1 MVMFLGYV
9 RISHLDL
16 TLILIQ
22 HLAAFG
28 VADLPLTMK
37 IKCQYLLLKRYECGR
52 GMPLPQRKA
61 SDEIRRY
68 SRKSS
73 SKREDDEFFVVGRAK
88 RRGKRSLL
96 KGERLSS
103 FLVKYAA
110 SFLPQ
115 TDSSKVVNCRASL
128 CERHLLCLYCFC
140 LGCLL
145 LGSIDW

>member
-73 SKREDDEFFVVGRAK
+73 SKREDDEFFVVGRA
-88 RRGKRSLL
+88 RERDGGRGRGERSLL

-115 TDSSKVVNCRASL
+115 TDRQQQSCKL
-128 CERHLLCLYCFC
+128 
-140 LGCLL
+140 
-145 LGSIDW
+145 